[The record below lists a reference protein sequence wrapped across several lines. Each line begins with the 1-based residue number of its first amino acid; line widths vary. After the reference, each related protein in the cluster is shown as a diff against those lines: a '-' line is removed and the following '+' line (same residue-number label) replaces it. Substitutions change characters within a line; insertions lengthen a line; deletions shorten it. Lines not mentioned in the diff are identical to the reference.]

1 MPVQIHL
8 ELNSQGQVIPR
19 SDANTNNSR
28 TKVPRGESVTFHIPP
43 GSKGGS
49 ISFAASPFGGPSP
62 HNFDYASQDIHKVP
76 LSAATSAVFVYS
88 CVITDANGVPHTTGG
103 GEIEVGN

>member
-8 ELNSQGQVIPR
+8 ELNTQGHVIPR
-19 SDANTNNSR
+19 NDANTNNSR

-49 ISFAASPFGGPSP
+49 VSFQTSPFGGPSP
-62 HNFDYASQDIHKVP
+62 HNFDYASPDIHQIP
-76 LSAATSAVFVYS
+76 PSAVVSSIFAYNCIV
-88 CVITDANGVPHTTGG
+88 TDANGVPHTTGG